1 MIANDAPP
9 TPPDDG
15 LEWLRAIR
23 RELAA
28 EANHDPTEMGHR
40 LRERERQMAGRL
52 FKTRR
57 VLVSATVPVEGVE
70 GAEGVG
76 ANYRH

>member
-1 MIANDAPP
+1 MIAIDPP
-9 TPPDDG
+9 TLPPDDG

-57 VLVSATVPVEGVE
+57 VLVAATLPVQML
-70 GAEGVG
+70 GADQP
-76 ANYRH
+76 